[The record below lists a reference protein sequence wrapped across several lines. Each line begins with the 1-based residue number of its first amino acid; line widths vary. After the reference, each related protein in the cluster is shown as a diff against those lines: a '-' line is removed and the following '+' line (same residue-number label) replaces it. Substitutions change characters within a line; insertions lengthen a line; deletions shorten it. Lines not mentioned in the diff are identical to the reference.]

1 MPPEAVKLIE
11 HSFKK
16 ALQLPFSLLLKNGDP
31 TKLPVDPDKIE
42 SILVLRP
49 DKMGD
54 MISTIP
60 VIHALKKRFAHIR
73 LEVIASPSNK
83 ELIVNDPLIDEIH
96 IYTKNIFYDWPMI
109 RRLKRKK
116 FDVVFDPLTHD
127 SVTGLLL
134 TKLIENN
141 SIIAAS
147 RKIRFMKYYD
157 YCLPYQTD
165 GRDHNI
171 DNGFLIFNLFGISPD
186 TVDPFQPPFIPEISA
201 RKADDFF
208 RKLPSSEKASI
219 GLNIS
224 AGSPTRTLSPKKY
237 ISIINS
243 LSEKYRSY
251 RIIILC
257 TMDHRDTAEKL
268 ISSSNAR
275 WYLIPKNLT
284 LLEVCA
290 IMSRLDFLI
299 SPDTSLVHIA
309 RLMKIPV
316 VGLYSGH
323 RRNFNFWR
331 PYRQEYGAV
340 VAENVDNLFDI
351 EPQQVVEEFERLY
364 NSIRHS
370 TAEKGETK
378 KDSI

>member
-1 MPPEAVKLIE
+1 MPPETVKHVE

-16 ALQLPFSLLLKNGDP
+16 ALHLPFSLLLKNGDP
-31 TKLPVDPDKIE
+31 SKWPLNPDNIK
-42 SILVLRP
+42 SILILRP

-60 VIHALKKRFAHIR
+60 VIHALKKKFAHVR

-83 ELIVNDPLIDEIH
+83 ELVVNDPLIDEIH
-96 IYTKNIFYDWPMI
+96 IYSKNIFYDWPMI
-109 RRLKRKK
+109 RRLKQKK
-116 FDVVFDPLTHD
+116 FDVIFDPLTHD

-186 TVDPFQPPFIPEISA
+186 TIDPFQPPFIPENSA
-201 RKADDFF
+201 RIADDFF
-208 RKLPSSEKASI
+208 RKLPGGEKASI

-224 AGSPTRTLSPKKY
+224 AGSPTRTLSLKKY
-237 ISIINS
+237 ISIVNS
-243 LSEKYRSY
+243 LSDKYRSY
-251 RIIILC
+251 RFIILC
-257 TMDHRDTAEKL
+257 TMDHRVMAEKL
-268 ISSSNAR
+268 ISSSDAR
-275 WYLIPKNLT
+275 WYLIPKNLSF
-284 LLEVCA
+284 LDVCA

-299 SPDTSLVHIA
+299 SPDTSMVHIA

-340 VAENVDNLFDI
+340 VAESVDNLYDI
-351 EPQQVVEEFERLY
+351 EPHQVVEEFERLY
-364 NSIRHS
+364 DSIKHS
-370 TAEKGETK
+370 TGKEEEAKR
-378 KDSI
+378 DSV